1 MISIGGKEVYFIE
14 RFRLFRKFKNKG
26 IDSVEN
32 IFFSSRYNSYSKAF
46 VAFNRELFLLGSRYS
61 SVFKL
66 LVIFRKDFFFFGG
79 RYIKSFVVNRRDLVN
94 VMFFFLLKR
103 ERFFFYVNVVYFRF
117 GSDIFSNVGS
127 NGIIY
132 YRFGSDLGSSSIGS
146 R

>member
-26 IDSVEN
+26 IDSVEI
-32 IFFSSRYNSYSKAF
+32 IFFSSRYNSYSKVF

-79 RYIKSFVVNRRDLVN
+79 RYIKSFVVNRRDFVN
-94 VMFFFLLKR
+94 VMFLFLLKR

-127 NGIIY
+127 NSIIY
-132 YRFGSDLGSSSIGS
+132 YRFGSDIGSSSIGS